1 MIVTTDPDGEIRKTG
16 DTYELVFRR
25 RYAKPIEK
33 VWAALTVPERIADW
47 FTQVTF
53 HPRVELGARIEVVFP
68 ETPDKIEPGE
78 VIAFDPPRLLAW
90 RWPFETAP
98 AAIVRYELEADG
110 DGCLLTFTHSHLGT
124 HLLPNTGA
132 GWHTF
137 LEGLPIAIDGG
148 RPNPWTEARENELL
162 PRYRAQARALGALE
176 QGTAR

>member
-90 RWPFETAP
+90 RWPFETRRHRALRARGGWRRLPPHLHPFASRHAP
-98 AAIVRYELEADG
+98 AA
-110 DGCLLTFTHSHLGT
+110 
-124 HLLPNTGA
+124 
-132 GWHTF
+132 
-137 LEGLPIAIDGG
+137 
-148 RPNPWTEARENELL
+148 
-162 PRYRAQARALGALE
+162 
-176 QGTAR
+176 